1 MNQRLSIFA
10 MRGARA
16 CAMVVALCLTPL
28 LLTGPALAQVGGN
41 SAAADG
47 FFDALGGKGGID
59 KIVGK
64 MLEIILAD
72 ERINAQFKEAD
83 LPQLKEKL
91 AEQFCA
97 LSGGP
102 CQYSGKPMKVI
113 HEGMH
118 ITHAQFNALAE
129 DLQLAMA
136 QQAIPDRIQNRLIA
150 RLAPMQRDIVGK

>member
-1 MNQRLSIFA
+1 MNQMLSIFA
-10 MRGARA
+10 MRGVRA
-16 CAMVVALCLTPL
+16 YAMVGALCLIPVL
-28 LLTGPALAQVGGN
+28 LADPALAQVEGK
-41 SAAADG
+41 SAATDG
-47 FFDALGGKGGID
+47 FFDALGGKSGID
-59 KIVGK
+59 QIVGK

-83 LPQLKEKL
+83 LPQLKAKL

-102 CQYSGKPMKVI
+102 CQYSGKPMNVI

-136 QQAIPDRIQNRLIA
+136 QQAIPGRIQNRLVA